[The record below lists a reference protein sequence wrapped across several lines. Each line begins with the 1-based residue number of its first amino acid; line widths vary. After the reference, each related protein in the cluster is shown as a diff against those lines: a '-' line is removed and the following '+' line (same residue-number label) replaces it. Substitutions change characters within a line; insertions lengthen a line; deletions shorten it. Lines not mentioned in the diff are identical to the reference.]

1 MVQHHE
7 EKLKNIQSIGP
18 LETEQRVNI
27 TLNAM
32 AMHLFSIYQNKVVQ
46 RHASLV
52 DSRKQFL
59 GKNENHQQ
67 TSGFLR
73 NQNPTNRGSFGMSLA
88 SGK

>member
-1 MVQHHE
+1 VVQHHE
-7 EKLKNIQSIGP
+7 ERLKHVQSIGP

-27 TLNAM
+27 TLDAM